1 MKEILNEWKK
11 YLVKEQEEDYK
22 GEHTAP
28 DPESG
33 APLWDLRGVYPDDVY
48 AYKAAQYY
56 GTGEPYDYEAFSIVH
71 RCKGRRDQQITIY
84 RAVPK
89 DIKAKINVGD
99 WVTIIRQY
107 AKDHGESALRGNYK
121 IISKLVNARDIFT
134 NGDSIH
140 EWGYY
145 PQPRVPYSER
155 DPSWEKWPGKK
166 SEV

>member
-1 MKEILNEWKK
+1 MLFR
-11 YLVKEQEEDYK
+11 
-22 GEHTAP
+22 
-28 DPESG
+28 S
-33 APLWDLRGVYPDDVY
+33 DV
-48 AYKAAQYY
+48 
-56 GTGEPYDYEAFSIVH
+56 
-71 RCKGRRDQQITIY
+71 
-84 RAVPK
+84 
-89 DIKAKINVGD
+89 KAKINVGD